1 MDIYIYVYTCMYIH
15 IIIITYHHV
24 IGMLTMVA
32 ASLAIAMSSQYSI
45 GGIYSK

>member
-1 MDIYIYVYTCMYIH
+1 MYTHVCIYISLSLH
-15 IIIITYHHV
+15 ITIDS
-24 IGMLTMVA
+24 MLTMVA